1 MITGAHIIV
10 YSTDAAADRAF
21 FRDTLDFPNVD
32 AGDGWLIF
40 KMPPAEVAVHP
51 AEARSHELYLM
62 CDDLET
68 TVTNLAERGV
78 SCTSPT
84 DEGWGVLTHIR
95 LPGGGDLSLYQPRHE
110 RAC

>member
-40 KMPPAEVAVHP
+40 KMPPAK
-51 AEARSHELYLM
+51 
-62 CDDLET
+62 
-68 TVTNLAERGV
+68 
-78 SCTSPT
+78 
-84 DEGWGVLTHIR
+84 
-95 LPGGGDLSLYQPRHE
+95 
-110 RAC
+110 